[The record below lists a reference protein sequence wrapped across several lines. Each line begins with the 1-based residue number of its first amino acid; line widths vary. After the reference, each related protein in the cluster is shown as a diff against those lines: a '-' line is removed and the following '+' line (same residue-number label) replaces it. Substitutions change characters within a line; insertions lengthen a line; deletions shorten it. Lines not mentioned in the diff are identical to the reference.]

1 MSKYSFL
8 ISVLFKIVAT
18 LCLAV
23 PAYSYASTESADEK
37 SIAFAEQKAA
47 KSNAEALSAV
57 RKISKD
63 VQALK
68 KGVIDLNKDLRLME
82 EELLFPSSTQYTVF
96 VTLDVGKYFSLQGI
110 KLKID
115 GKLVSAHIYSQKQ
128 RLALARGGVQ
138 KLHVTNLNEGKHTV
152 TAFFSGL
159 GPNGRPYKRASSLDF
174 EKGKSSRYIELAVT
188 DDEAKQ
194 EPTFL
199 IKQW

>member
-1 MSKYSFL
+1 MPKLSFL
-8 ISVLFKIVAT
+8 IAIFVSVTVS
-18 LCLAV
+18 
-23 PAYSYASTESADEK
+23 AYAAAANDDGK
-37 SIAFAEQKAA
+37 SIAFAAEKAA

-68 KGVIDLNKDLRLME
+68 QGVIELNKDLRLME

-96 VTLDVGKYFSLQGI
+96 VTLDVGKYFSLEGI

-115 GKLVSAHIYSQKQ
+115 GKLVSSHIYSEKQ
-128 RLALARGGVQ
+128 RQALARGGVQ
-138 KLHVTNLNEGKHTV
+138 KLHITNLNEGKHTV
-152 TAFFSGL
+152 TAFFAGL

-174 EKGKSSRYIELAVT
+174 EKGKSSRYIELAVV